1 MLFVA
6 YLDSIKIDFYRV
18 QGYSNGESFLTPKK
32 KGKLIQNLYKK
43 KKLIW
48 VNPDQCKDKNYYD
61 HSFKTRLRSQLR
73 ARPGSYIGLI
83 IDTSQCR
90 DKNGYYYIFKT
101 LLGGRLEAK
110 PGSWVGLVIDP
121 SQNKKKMVIIIIL
134 KSNSEIN
141 PRLDPGQ
148 VLG

>member
-1 MLFVA
+1 LSHLKKRA
-6 YLDSIKIDFYRV
+6 NLSKI
-18 QGYSNGESFLTPKK
+18 ST
-32 KGKLIQNLYKK
+32 K

-48 VNPDQCKDKNYYD
+48 VNPGQCKDKNYYD

-101 LLGGRLEAK
+101 LLGGQLEAK
-110 PGSWVGLVIDP
+110 PRSWVGLVIDP
-121 SQNKKKMVIIIIL
+121 GQNKKMVIIIIL
-134 KSNSEIN
+134 KSDSEIN